1 MRISGLC
8 EKHYKYCIQIIILLK
23 YNAPPFKCSLPNILR
38 LHMALPRR
46 VGRPMSILHWTFDPC
61 SCSNYTV

>member
-46 VGRPMSILHWTFDPC
+46 VGRPMSILH
-61 SCSNYTV
+61 